1 MAILLLWGYGS
12 AEGWWS
18 VFLLPSPSKVLS
30 SAWVVAQNGE
40 LFSHVLISLLRIAK
54 GFTLSFVFS
63 LFLACT
69 CGIYPFIL
77 KQIEPTLEFLRH
89 IPPMA
94 MIPLL
99 ILWFGIGESS
109 KIVIIILATFFPI
122 FLNTTQGIRQCDRKL
137 IEVAASFHYGKAD
150 CFRYVILPFAVPYI
164 LTGMRLGLGY
174 SWRSLIAAEL
184 VAASSGLGYMILDA
198 EQLSRSDVILVGIFV
213 IGFLGSLMDWGVVR
227 LIEYYHGN
235 RGDSDALV

>member
-1 MAILLLWGYGS
+1 M
-12 AEGWWS
+12 
-18 VFLLPSPSKVLS
+18 LPPPSKVLAS
-30 SAWVVAQNGE
+30 TWAAVQNGE
-40 LFSHVLISLLRIAK
+40 LLSHVLISLLRIAK
-54 GFTLSFVFS
+54 GFTLS
-63 LFLACT
+63 LFLSLVLACV
-69 CGIYPFIL
+69 CGIFPIIL
-77 KQIEPTLEFLRH
+77 RQIEPTLEFLRH

-99 ILWFGIGESS
+99 ILQFGIGESS

-137 IEVAASFHYGKAD
+137 IEVAVGFHYGKAD
-150 CFRYVILPFAVPYI
+150 CFRYVVLPFAIPYI

-184 VAASSGLGYMILDA
+184 VAASSGLGYMILEA

-213 IGFLGSLMDWGVVR
+213 IGLLGSLMDRGVVR
-227 LIEYYHGN
+227 LIERYHGD
-235 RGDSDALV
+235 RGESDALV